1 VWAPLQDD
9 VEDDVEH
16 TTSRLLVTTKR
27 IRTLIR
33 KSNNCKLML
42 CLLLVIVV
50 LIAVLLLVLRVA
62 PAAAG

>member
-1 VWAPLQDD
+1 
-9 VEDDVEH
+9 VEH

-27 IRTLIR
+27 IRALIR

-42 CLLLVIVV
+42 CLLVVIVV

-62 PAAAG
+62 PLAAAG